1 MSFEWF
7 RSQIEYRRKNHGNE
21 NKQCCEYIK
30 RDHYDDNHQKDD
42 DNHQKDEAKSCC
54 AQIERDSIT
63 HWLAC

>member
-1 MSFEWF
+1 M
-7 RSQIEYRRKNHGNE
+7 KTNE
-21 NKQCCEYIK
+21 CCEYIK

-42 DNHQKDEAKSCC
+42 DNNQKDDDNYQKDDDHHQKDDAKSCC